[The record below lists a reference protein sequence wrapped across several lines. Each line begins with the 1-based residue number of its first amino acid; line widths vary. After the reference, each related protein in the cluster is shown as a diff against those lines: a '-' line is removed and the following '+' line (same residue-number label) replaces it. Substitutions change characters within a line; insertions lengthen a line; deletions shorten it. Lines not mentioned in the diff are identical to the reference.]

1 MQKESKITSEQALHA
16 RRHGTIRR
24 SDFNPSRWLRNG
36 HIQTLWAPLLRHNPR
51 PATRRERW
59 ELPDGDFLDLDFT
72 LNATGPLVLVLHG
85 LQGSIDSPYAGGLL
99 QALARNGYRGVLM
112 HFRGCSGELNRL
124 PRLYH
129 SGETGDPLYVLET
142 LRRRFSDTPIAA
154 VGYSL
159 GGNALLK
166 LLGELGNR
174 SPLTTAV
181 AVSVP
186 MRLDLCADR
195 IDSGF
200 SKLYQRRLLKSMIGA
215 CVKKHACSPLPESI
229 DVGTVVSSRSFWEF
243 DDAFTA
249 RMHGF
254 SDVHDY
260 YHRSSSRQFLK
271 DIVTPTLI
279 IQAEDDPLTSAGV
292 IPAAHELSPAVTLEL
307 SRHGGH
313 VGFVEG
319 PLWKPRYWLEQR
331 IVQHLNQTLK

>member
-1 MQKESKITSEQALHA
+1 M
-16 RRHGTIRR
+16 
-24 SDFNPSRWLRNG
+24 
-36 HIQTLWAPLLRHNPR
+36 
-51 PATRRERW
+51 
-59 ELPDGDFLDLDFT
+59 
-72 LNATGPLVLVLHG
+72 
-85 LQGSIDSPYAGGLL
+85 
-99 QALARNGYRGVLM
+99 ARNGYRGALM

-142 LRRRFSDTPIAA
+142 LRRRFPDTPLAA

-186 MRLDLCADR
+186 MRLDICADR
-195 IDSGF
+195 INSGI
-200 SKLYQRRLLKSMIGA
+200 SRLYQRRLLKSMIGA
-215 CVKKHACSPLPESI
+215 CVKKHARSPLPANI
-229 DVGTVVSSRSFWEF
+229 DVSAVARSRSFWEF
-243 DDAFTA
+243 DDTFTA
-249 RMHGF
+249 RIHGF

-260 YHRSSSRQFLK
+260 YRQSSSRQFLK

-279 IQAEDDPLTSAGV
+279 IQAEDDPLTSADV
-292 IPAAHELSPAVTLEL
+292 IPAADELSPAVTLEL
-307 SRHGGH
+307 SRYGGH

-319 PLWKPRYWLEQR
+319 PPWKPGYWLEQR
-331 IVQHLNQTLK
+331 IVRHLDQTLKSME